1 MGGRKSYP
9 TKKYLGNSPG
19 VKKEIKQL
27 KDYIESK
34 DVDKISAQ
42 SLSVFTIARKPIRYS
57 ASSTKF
63 FPEIM
68 KNLSKW
74 KEVSDSDV
82 LRREVSSSWSKIKQQ
97 NKIST
102 PKEVDRIVVENAI
115 KFVEGKRK

>member
-1 MGGRKSYP
+1 M
-9 TKKYLGNSPG
+9 
-19 VKKEIKQL
+19 KEVKQL

-34 DVDKISAQ
+34 EVYKISTQ
-42 SLSVFTIARKPIRYS
+42 SLSVFTKARKPIRYS

-68 KNLSKW
+68 RNLSKW
-74 KEVSDSDV
+74 KGVSDADT
-82 LRREVSSSWSKIKQQ
+82 LRREVSTSWAKVKQK